1 MENSLNKYY
10 KLATFLAWF
19 TIIYNIIEG
28 VVSTFWGFEDE
39 ALSLFG
45 FGIDSFIEMISSI
58 GILMMIKRIQANAES
73 HTSEFEKKALKI
85 TGYCL
90 YGLAILL
97 VLTAAYSI
105 YEKHKPES
113 TMPGVI
119 IASISIG
126 FMWLL
131 IQQKIKVGKA
141 LHSDAMIADANC
153 ARVCKYMSMVLLA
166 SSFIFYLTSIT
177 YIDAL
182 GALGIAYFS
191 YSEGKESLEKA
202 AGVHECHCH

>member
-1 MENSLNKYY
+1 MENLKEKHYQT
-10 KLATFLAWF
+10 ATLLSWF
-19 TIIYNIIEG
+19 TIIYNLLEG
-28 VVSTFWGFEDE
+28 IVSTFWGFEDE

-58 GILMMIKRIQANAES
+58 GILIMIKRIQKNPES
-73 HTSEFEKKALKI
+73 HTSDFEKTALKI

-97 VLTAAYSI
+97 VLSSILSI
-105 YEKHKPES
+105 YEKHQPQN
-113 TMPGVI
+113 TLPGVI
-119 IASISIG
+119 IASVSIG
-126 FMWLL
+126 FMWYL

-141 LHSDAMIADANC
+141 LNSDAIISDANC
-153 ARVCKYMSMVLLA
+153 ARVCMYMSMVLLA
-166 SSFIFYLTSIT
+166 SSFIYYLTNIP

-202 AGVHECHCH
+202 AGVHVCHCH

>member
-58 GILMMIKRIQANAES
+58 GILMMIKRIQANADS
-73 HTSEFEKKALKI
+73 HTSDFEKTALKI

-105 YEKHKPES
+105 YEKHKPEN

-131 IQQKIKVGKA
+131 IQQKVKVGKA
-141 LHSDAMIADANC
+141 LGSEAMIADANC
-153 ARVCKYMSMVLLA
+153 ARVCMYMSMVLLA
-166 SSFIFYLTSIT
+166 SSFIFYLTSIP

-202 AGVHECHCH
+202 EGVHDCHCH